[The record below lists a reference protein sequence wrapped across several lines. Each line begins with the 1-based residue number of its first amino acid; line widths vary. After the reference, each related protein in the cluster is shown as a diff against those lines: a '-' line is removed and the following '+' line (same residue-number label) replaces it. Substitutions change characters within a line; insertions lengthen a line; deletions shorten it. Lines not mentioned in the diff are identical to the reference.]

1 MFLYRVGVVVI
12 NRGSSAVVVDSTS
25 NCEQSTDTN
34 VGDTLVLFPHP
45 CFSVP
50 APLPCSPRIPTPPIL
65 CTFSPSPTPQSCS
78 PLSHLGDPIP
88 APSCFFTHPCN
99 PSLLLC
105 PCSLYPCPSNPVL
118 PSLLPCPSLPS
129 LPPYPCSQIIPAT
142 PFLLLCTTGLSLRF
156 QVAL

>member
-34 VGDTLVLFPHP
+34 VGDTLVLFHP

-65 CTFSPSPTPQSCS
+65 CTFFPSPTPQSCS
-78 PLSHLGDPIP
+78 PLSHLGGPIP

-142 PFLLLCTTGLSLRF
+142 PFMLLCTTGLSLRF